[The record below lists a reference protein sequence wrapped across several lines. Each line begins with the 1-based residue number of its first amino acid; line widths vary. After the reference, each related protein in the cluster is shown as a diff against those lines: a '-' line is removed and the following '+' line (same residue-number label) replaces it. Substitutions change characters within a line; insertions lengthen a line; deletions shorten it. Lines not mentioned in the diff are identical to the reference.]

1 MEKQVF
7 SGKTI
12 EEAKELALRE
22 LELSEEKAIFIEKEE
37 KKSLFS
43 KKAEIEVIKREEIVQ
58 FTKDYI
64 KNLISNIGLEANI
77 EYKNRDDVDYFNILT
92 NNNSILIGKNGRSID
107 AIQIIV
113 NQVVNNELGKY
124 MKIQIDVSDYKKKKQ
139 IRLEKL
145 AKYTAK
151 DVAMSKQSVKLD
163 PMNSYERRIVHSIL
177 ANSKDVE
184 TESVGEE
191 PNRCIV
197 IKPKEIQEKE
207 A

>member
-22 LELSEEKAIFIEKEE
+22 LELSEEKVIFIEKEE

-43 KKAEIEVIKREEIVQ
+43 KKAEVEVIKREEIVQ

-124 MKIQIDVSDYKKKKQ
+124 MKIQIDVSDYKK
-139 IRLEKL
+139 
-145 AKYTAK
+145 
-151 DVAMSKQSVKLD
+151 
-163 PMNSYERRIVHSIL
+163 
-177 ANSKDVE
+177 
-184 TESVGEE
+184 
-191 PNRCIV
+191 
-197 IKPKEIQEKE
+197 
-207 A
+207 

>member
-22 LELSEEKAIFIEKEE
+22 LELSEEKVIFIEKEE

-43 KKAEIEVIKREEIVQ
+43 KKAEVEVIKREEIVQ